1 MIVGMTILAQGQPKE
16 RLAWIFRI
24 YDQNGDGYIDMN
36 ELNVTIHAILAMT
49 DENFDKNKD
58 NLNEIITKIANS
70 LAKNDPEKINSN
82 EFVEG
87 ILSHPYLMD
96 LMCPKNI

>member
-1 MIVGMTILAQGQPKE
+1 MIVGMTILAQGEPKQ

-36 ELNVTIHAILAMT
+36 ELSVTIQAIMAMI
-49 DENFDKNKD
+49 DENFDKNKE
-58 NLNEIITKIANS
+58 NMNEITTNIAQS
-70 LAKNDPEKINSN
+70 LAKNDPEKISSD
-82 EFVEG
+82 EFIQG
-87 ILSHPYLMD
+87 ILSHPFLMD